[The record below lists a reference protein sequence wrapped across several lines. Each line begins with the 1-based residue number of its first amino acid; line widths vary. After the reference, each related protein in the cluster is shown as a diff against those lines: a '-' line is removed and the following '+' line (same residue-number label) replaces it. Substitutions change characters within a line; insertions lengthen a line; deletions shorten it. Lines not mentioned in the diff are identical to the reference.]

1 MLDRGPTNTELIG
14 IDSAGVAVAARNPT
28 MVGISQC
35 VGLLTEQTEVLLIA
49 SSISGSPPA

>member
-1 MLDRGPTNTELIG
+1 MLDRGYTDTELG
-14 IDSAGVAVAARNPT
+14 IDSVGVVVMARNPT